1 MQEKV
6 ALALAPPK
14 VAIAL
19 KAKNILCYSCNPTQ
33 SMLRYFI
40 DELFFL
46 CLAAGGFSCF
56 FCRLTGEKSYP
67 EGLKTSTGWTE
78 YGGQVRLPLSTK
90 TDELILSW
98 AQFII
103 NNRCGAKYMREAN
116 LPEALCDNNLSGR
129 YDIVV
134 GQIADGDVTQ
144 IAQACKRETRPVTSA
159 EARNMLSKNFGMQ
172 YCLCTNNALAEITKQ
187 PRIKEGVQWR

>member
-1 MQEKV
+1 MDYSLFHGTTLNNAERIVSEGIRLDQNYFMCDFGPGFYLSPDVSSAKTW
-6 ALALAPPK
+6 ASRKAFKGTP
-14 VAIAL
+14 AIIEL
-19 KAKNILCYSCNPTQ
+19 QLSRDYGKR
-33 SMLRYFI
+33 LRVK
-40 DELFFL
+40 D
-46 CLAAGGFSCF
+46 FSVI
-56 FCRLTGEKSYP
+56 TD
-67 EGLKTSTGWTE
+67 T
-78 YGGQVRLPLSTK
+78 LP
-90 TDELILSW
+90 DELILSW

-103 NNRCGAKYMREAN
+103 NNRCGAEYMRGAD

-144 IAQACKRETRPVTSA
+144 IAQACKRETRPVTSD
-159 EARNMLSKNFGMQ
+159 EARSMLSKNFGMQ